1 MSISYTLI
9 SIGTLSAHPLWNE
22 RIPVRT
28 GHATTTLVQ
37 TERANILVDPALPA
51 PVLVA
56 RMTERTTVKPDE
68 VTHVF
73 LTSLGAEGRRG
84 LSVFEEATWLVHE
97 PELSGARTRLNDDL
111 QEARG
116 ARDTELIGHYEK
128 EAGLLERCEPAP
140 DRLAQGIDLFPLP
153 GVTPG
158 TCGLLLA
165 LPRLTVLI
173 CGDAVPTTEHLE
185 QGKVLPHCHNVE
197 QAQESF
203 ADAVEIADLLIL
215 GRDNI
220 APNPLRRAM

>member
-1 MSISYTLI
+1 MSIRYTVI
-9 SIGTLSAHPLWNE
+9 SIGTLSVHPLWNE

-37 TERANILVDPALPA
+37 TERANILVDPSLPA
-51 PVLVA
+51 PMLVA
-56 RMTERTTVKPDE
+56 QMSERTTVKPDE

-73 LTSLGAEGRRG
+73 LTSLATEVCRG
-84 LSVFEEATWLVHE
+84 LPVFEGATWLVHE
-97 PELSGARTRLNDDL
+97 PELSVARTQLKEDL

-116 ARDTELIGHYEK
+116 ARDAELIEHYEK
-128 EAGLLERCEPAP
+128 EADLLERCEPAP

-185 QGKVLPHCHNVE
+185 QGKVLPHCHNFE

-220 APNPLRRAM
+220 VPNPLRGAV

>member
-1 MSISYTLI
+1 M
-9 SIGTLSAHPLWNE
+9 
-22 RIPVRT
+22 
-28 GHATTTLVQ
+28 
-37 TERANILVDPALPA
+37 DPALPA
-51 PVLVA
+51 PALVA
-56 RMTERTTVKPDE
+56 RMSERTTVKPDE

-73 LTSLGAEGRRG
+73 LTSLGAEGRRA

-97 PELSGARTRLNDDL
+97 PELSVARTRLNEDL
-111 QEARG
+111 REARE
-116 ARDTELIGHYEK
+116 ARDTDLIGHYER
-128 EAGLLERCEPAP
+128 EVGLLERCEPAP
-140 DRLAQGIDLFPLP
+140 DRLVQGIDLFPMP

-185 QGKVLPHCHNVE
+185 QGKVLPSCHNVE

-220 APNPLRRAM
+220 VPNPLRRAM

>member
-1 MSISYTLI
+1 MSIRYAII

-22 RIPVRT
+22 RIAVRT

-56 RMTERTTVKPDE
+56 RMSERTTVKPDE

-84 LSVFEEATWLVHE
+84 LSVFEEATWFVYE
-97 PELSGARTRLNDDL
+97 PELSVARTRLKEDL

-165 LPRLTVLI
+165 MPRLTVLI

-185 QGKVLPHCHNVE
+185 QGKVLPYCHNVE

-220 APNPLRRAM
+220 VPNPLRRAM